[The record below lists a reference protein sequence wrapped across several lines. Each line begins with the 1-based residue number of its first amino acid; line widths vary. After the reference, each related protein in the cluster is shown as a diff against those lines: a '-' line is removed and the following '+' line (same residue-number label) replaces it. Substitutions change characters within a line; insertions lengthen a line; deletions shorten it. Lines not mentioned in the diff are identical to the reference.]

1 MHDVKLTPGSTYR
14 VVSAETSEDSI
25 ESEGIFRGFV
35 GLGNVDALILEVDED
50 RGDGDPLLRLIPAH
64 TVRFLE
70 ILEDVTEDEE
80 EDDAEHM
87 HYG

>member
-25 ESEGIFRGFV
+25 ESQGTFRGFV
-35 GLGNVDALILEVDED
+35 GLGNVDALILEVEDD
-50 RGDGDPLLRLIPAH
+50 RGDGEPLLRLIPAH

-70 ILEDVTEDEE
+70 ILEDVTEDDE
-80 EDDAEHM
+80 EDEAEHM

>member
-14 VVSAETSEDSI
+14 VVSAETSEDCV
-25 ESEGIFRGFV
+25 ESRGTFRGFV
-35 GLGNVDALILEVDED
+35 GLGNVDALILELEEERD
-50 RGDGDPLLRLIPAH
+50 DGEPLLRLIPAH

-80 EDDAEHM
+80 EDDGEHM